1 MEKNVA
7 ALINNQI
14 NKEFYS
20 AYLYLEMANFYDA
33 KGLDGFANYFVV
45 QAREEE
51 DHAMIFYRYMHNSD
65 EAVELD
71 AIDKP
76 RASFKDLS
84 EPLDK
89 AAEHEKLVT
98 SLINIIYDAAKES
111 DDYRTMQFLDWFVSE
126 QAEEEKSSSDLVT
139 RMKLFGKDGGGL
151 YLLDKELMGRS
162 YSAPDIDLD

>member
-33 KGLDGFANYFVV
+33 KGLDGFANWFEI
-45 QAREEE
+45 QCKEEE
-51 DHAMIFYRYMHNSD
+51 DHGMIFYRYMHNCD
-65 EAVELD
+65 EPVELD
-71 AIDKP
+71 QIDKP
-76 RASFKDLS
+76 RASFTDLS
-84 EPLDK
+84 EPLAK

-98 SLINIIYDAAKES
+98 SLINIIYDAAKETN
-111 DDYRTMQFLDWFVSE
+111 DYRTMQFLDWFIKE
-126 QAEEEKSSSDLVT
+126 QAEEEKSSSDFVT
-139 RMKLFGKDGGGL
+139 RMELYGRDGGGL
-151 YLLDKELMGRS
+151 YALNNELRARK